1 MEDLTILRNR
11 AIPIDEK
18 MDVFIRKHHRP
29 VPVADFRAQSGTYIS
44 DSTIIVFSFN
54 GSLYMLPYSRKIIA
68 ILWDNEFLR
77 STDYIFNPNWK
88 NSFQH
93 SFQWIELQDAAHCS
107 KMKNFEMDCIRFSDY
122 NSIKELP
129 SEFLITSTEVPNS
142 GLKFGMRM
150 YYPVFTTTVLDKYT
164 TSLIGKFYHHDDT
177 TVFVYRN
184 GRTYVSQNSDLPGV
198 LPFYGYSQ
206 ANWLRT

>member
-18 MDVFIRKHHRP
+18 MNVFIRKHHRP
-29 VPVADFRAQSGTYIS
+29 VPVADFRAQAGTYIS
-44 DSTIIVFSFN
+44 DPTTIVFSFN
-54 GSLYMLPYSRKIIA
+54 GGLYMLPYSRKIIA

-77 STDYIFNPNWK
+77 SKDYTFNPSWN
-88 NSFQH
+88 NPFQH
-93 SFQWIELQDAAHCS
+93 SFQWIELQDAARCS
-107 KMKNFEMDCIRFSDY
+107 KMKNFEIDCIRFSDY

-129 SEFLITSTEVPNS
+129 SEFLITSTEVPNC

-184 GRTYVSQNSDLPGV
+184 GKTYVSQNSDLPGI
-198 LPFYGYSQ
+198 LPFYGYSP